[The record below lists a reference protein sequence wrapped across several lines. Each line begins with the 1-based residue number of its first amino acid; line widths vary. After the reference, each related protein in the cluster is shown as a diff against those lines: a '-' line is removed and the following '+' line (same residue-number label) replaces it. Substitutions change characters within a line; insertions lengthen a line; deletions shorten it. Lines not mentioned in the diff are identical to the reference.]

1 MANLGYIQV
10 VRRCNQACR
19 FCSNP
24 ENRREL
30 SLAQAERLVA
40 RTLKRGYDG
49 VILTGGEPTLFE
61 PLPELITYAKR
72 LGIPC
77 RVITNGQRTADPVYL
92 DRLINAGLEHV
103 HVTVHSHLKAVQSF
117 LTGNPDSLAN
127 ILRSLVLLRS
137 RDLTVD
143 INQTICAQNADHLH
157 RTVRWLCARFPFL
170 HHFSWTCL
178 DTWVDRVHEH
188 PETVPSLRRIRRPFL
203 SAMRFLDRTGRTFR
217 AEKVPLCYMGEFA
230 HCSTETRAI
239 VKGEERTFDFLDER
253 RTYRERAWGH
263 DYGKGPACRA
273 CTLKGICVG
282 LFDMGRGYDPVEL
295 VTQRTDPRPIV
306 RRIRCDA
313 RKRHNRKRPDKL

>member
-24 ENRREL
+24 VNERAL
-30 SLAQAERLVA
+30 SLARAKRLVA
-40 RTLKRGYDG
+40 RTRRRGYDG

-61 PLPELITYAKR
+61 PLPELIAYARR

-77 RVITNGQRTADPVYL
+77 RVITNGQRLADAAYL
-92 DRLINAGLEHV
+92 DRLVDAGLEHV
-103 HVTVHSHLKAVQSF
+103 HVTVHSHLKAVQTF

-127 ILRSLVLLRS
+127 ILRALVLLRS
-137 RDLTVD
+137 RSVSVDL
-143 INQTICAQNADHLH
+143 NQTICAQNAGHLD
-157 RTVRWLCARFPFL
+157 RTVRWLCARFPFIR
-170 HHFSWTCL
+170 HVSWTCL

-188 PETVPSLRRIRRPFL
+188 PETVPSLRALRRPFL
-203 SAMRFLDRTGRTFR
+203 AAMRWLHRTGRTFR

-239 VKGEERTFDFLDER
+239 VKGEERSFDFLDSR
-253 RTYRERAWGH
+253 GAYRERTWGR

-273 CTLKGICVG
+273 CTLDRICIG
-282 LFDMGRGYDPVEL
+282 LFDMGRGYDPAEL
-295 VTQRTDPRPIV
+295 VTQTRDPRPIV
-306 RRIRCDA
+306 RLIRRA
-313 RKRHNRKRPDKL
+313 PRMRYNPET